1 MYGPVCVYIK
11 IYMHICMSYTS
22 IAIIHFM
29 KTFRNDLQGVPR
41 KSLDVKHEQIKLP
54 WSDFDFCYANL
65 KTISKDFFH
74 KSEKYLSYI
83 TLRKL

>member
-1 MYGPVCVYIK
+1 MYGPVRVYIK
-11 IYMHICMSYTS
+11 IYMHICMPYTS
-22 IAIIHFM
+22 IAIIYFM

-65 KTISKDFFH
+65 RTISKKFYPI
-74 KSEKYLSYI
+74 SEKYL
-83 TLRKL
+83 